1 MKADIGEKG
10 KTFHLEVEAEK
21 AKALNGKKLGEE
33 LDGSAIDAKLAGFTL
48 KITGL
53 SNSAGFPA
61 RSDVEGLGLRR
72 VLLKGGV
79 GMSGKRA
86 KNSKKIRGLRLRKT
100 IRGNTIAKD
109 IAQINLK
116 VVKGSK
122 SLAEILGK
130 PEGKSTEEAKEGKS

>member
-33 LDGSAIDAKLAGFTL
+33 LDGSAIDSKLAGFTL

-53 SNSAGFPA
+53 SNAAGFPA
-61 RSDVEGLGLRR
+61 RADTEGIGLRK
-72 VLLKGGV
+72 LLLTKGI

-86 KNSKKIRGLRLRKT
+86 RKSKKIRGLRLRKT

-122 SLAEILGK
+122 SLADILGK
-130 PEGKSTEEAKEGKS
+130 EKEESKEAKAGA